1 MLEPLIYCI
10 TKYRLSQM
18 KRDSQNFNNNQILT
32 SINTKYE
39 HSEAGSL
46 LKTNYKYKSFYH

>member
-18 KRDSQNFNNNQILT
+18 KRDSKNFNNNQILT